1 MNRDAEL
8 FLQRGPTGL
17 ERVLP
22 LWMASRLERLIFLL
36 LPVALILYP
45 LLRGAPSILAYFY
58 GYRVKRRYKY
68 LREVEEK
75 YRSYDLDEPNEAIV
89 ALIGFQKDLHEKT
102 LVPASRLDAYYE
114 LRMHTN
120 LTLERLQ
127 TQKELLE
134 AEAADQPTT

>member
-8 FLQRGPTGL
+8 FMERGPTGL

-22 LWMASRLERLIFLL
+22 LWMASRLERIIFLL

-45 LLRGAPSILAYFY
+45 LLRSAPSILAYFY
-58 GYRVKRRYKY
+58 RYRVKRRYQY
-68 LREVEEK
+68 LRDVEER
-75 YRSYDLDEPNEAIV
+75 YRSYDLDELNEAIV
-89 ALIGFQKDLHEKT
+89 ALKGFQQDLHEKT
-102 LVPASRLDAYYE
+102 LVPASRLDEYYE

-127 TQKELLE
+127 TQKVILE
-134 AEAADQPTT
+134 AEAVDQPTT